1 MRISDW
7 SSDVCSSD
15 LWQLPSKAI
24 DNPSCV
30 SERRADLA
38 RGEIGIGRE
47 RDRAAD
53 DDDRGARVERGARG
67 DDALLIAGRAVGG
80 ADAGHDEEPLGPKP
94 ARVGDLRSEAHTS
107 ELQSLMRISYSVS

>member
-15 LWQLPSKAI
+15 LQLQLSAVSGASASTVNVTAPQWQLPSKAI
-24 DNPSCV
+24 GNPSCV

-80 ADAGHDEEPLGPKP
+80 ADAEHGRGSWRG
-94 ARVGDLRSEAHTS
+94 RVGMD
-107 ELQSLMRISYSVS
+107 V

>member
-15 LWQLPSKAI
+15 LQLQLSAVSGASASTVNVTAPQWQLPSKAI
-24 DNPSCV
+24 GNPSCV
-30 SERRADLA
+30 SERRADPA

-53 DDDRGARVERGARG
+53 DEDRGHRADRRAPGSN
-67 DDALLIAGRAVGG
+67 ALLNAGRRGCGVDPETASSLGTEQR
-80 ADAGHDEEPLGPKP
+80 GHY
-94 ARVGDLRSEAHTS
+94 R
-107 ELQSLMRISYSVS
+107 

>member
-15 LWQLPSKAI
+15 LTAPQWQLPSKAI
-24 DNPSCV
+24 GNPSCV

-80 ADAGHDEEPLGPKP
+80 ADAGQDRKSTRLNSSH
-94 ARVGDLRSEAHTS
+94 
-107 ELQSLMRISYSVS
+107 